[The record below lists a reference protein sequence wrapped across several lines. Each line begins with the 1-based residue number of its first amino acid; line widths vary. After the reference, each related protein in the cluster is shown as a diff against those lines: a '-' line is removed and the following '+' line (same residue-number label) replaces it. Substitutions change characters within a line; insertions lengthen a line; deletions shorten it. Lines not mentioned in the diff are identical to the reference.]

1 MQFGTFIVGSV
12 TMSEVYRS
20 TGALSFKGGEF
31 VLEEKPLRIYSG
43 TMHYF
48 RVVPQYWRDRFRKMR
63 ACGLNTVE
71 T

>member
-1 MQFGTFIVGSV
+1 
-12 TMSEVYRS
+12 MSEVYRS
-20 TGALSFKGGEF
+20 TGALSFEGGEF
-31 VLEEKPLRIYSG
+31 VLEGKPLRIYSG